1 MLKPYK
7 PLVVLVEDDPA
18 VLGALTF
25 AFETDG
31 YDVEP
36 FSGPQGVLDRAPLGA
51 GVCMI
56 IDEKLPKLSGL
67 DLLAQLRARGVTA
80 PAFLITTNPS
90 QHMRRRAAVAG
101 VEIVEKPLLG
111 DVLRDKVR
119 DALNREAPSGEG

>member
-36 FSGPQGVLDRAPLGA
+36 FSDPQGVLERAPLGA

-56 IDEKLPKLSGL
+56 IDEKLPRLSGL

-80 PAFLITTNPS
+80 PALLITTNPS
-90 QHMRRRAAVAG
+90 QHVRRRAAAAG
-101 VEIVEKPLLG
+101 VAIIEKPLLG

-119 DALNREAPSGEG
+119 DVLNSDAPCGEA